1 MSEELRILA
10 WAALLLMVHI
20 GVAGQ
25 AKTAQYGSKWNTGAR
40 DEDLPPPQPVVGRLM
55 RAQANYQETLP
66 VAIIGLLLVHL
77 ADRHSG
83 LSALGGW
90 LWLGARVVYLPLYWA
105 GVPVVRTLCY
115 LVSVIGLGMV
125 YWAALA

>member
-1 MSEELRILA
+1 MSDELRILA

-20 GVAGQ
+20 GAAGQ

-77 ADRHSG
+77 AGRHSS
-83 LSALGGW
+83 LSVLGGW

-105 GVPVVRTLCY
+105 GVPMVRTLCY
-115 LVSVIGLGMV
+115 LASVVGLGMV